1 MCSKDKPNTRISDAD
16 TSRNAS
22 ADTDQLLA
30 WSACAVTLQQVLVM
44 IAIISAPTRWLWRR
58 ARMAAFESAMQQAA
72 LYISITGERYD
83 EACRKTLVLFRQ
95 FLKLLLRV

>member
-1 MCSKDKPNTRISDAD
+1 MSKDAYSPWINKANR
-16 TSRNAS
+16 RKHAS

-58 ARMAAFESAMQQAA
+58 ARIAAFESAMQQAA

-95 FLKLLLRV
+95 FLKSLLRV